1 LTQNRQQE
9 KEFMATDWKL
19 LHRLVNSAL
28 DACEALDQLEI
39 TDDERSTAVRAANG
53 QTAGTVW
60 DALQSAHIF
69 PENVRYMVI
78 RGREQLGDSAPFVQ
92 PVSRVLQQTGL
103 LAAELVGSQ
112 QLQVPIKGIDPY
124 SPEREQSLESVI
136 ESLAAW
142 YESHLVPNL
151 ESALANARGGEQSS

>member
-1 LTQNRQQE
+1 
-9 KEFMATDWKL
+9 MATDWKL
-19 LHRLVNSAL
+19 VRRLVNSAL
-28 DACEALDQLEI
+28 DACEALDHLEI

-78 RGREQLGDSAPFVQ
+78 RGRGQLGDSAPFVQ

-136 ESLAAW
+136 ENLATW
-142 YESHLVPNL
+142 YESHLVPNV
-151 ESALANARGGEQSS
+151 EIALANARGGDHSS